1 MTIYCQ
7 MMQKLTK
14 GDALFTIMKELS
26 KDVQAGGSLGSSD
39 YEMMVFRIL
48 EEENKTKSRIATGGF
63 NRVDIYLFRDL
74 LRRILCDTVLE
85 EEWLRRVY

>member
-1 MTIYCQ
+1 M
-7 MMQKLTK
+7 
-14 GDALFTIMKELS
+14 
-26 KDVQAGGSLGSSD
+26 
-39 YEMMVFRIL
+39 FRIL

>member
-1 MTIYCQ
+1 
-7 MMQKLTK
+7 MQKLTK

-26 KDVQAGGSLGSSD
+26 TGGSLGSSD

-48 EEENKTKSRIATGGF
+48 EEENKTKSRITTGGF
-63 NRVDIYLFRDL
+63 NRVDIHLFGDL